1 MTDGDPNVGSDPMT
15 DVALR
20 FSLVVPIYNEE
31 ETVESMLAE
40 VEEVLAAHG
49 PFEALFVDDG
59 SKDSSVAL
67 MRAFKKQRGADWLR
81 IVSLLKNSGQSAAV
95 MAGVEQARGP
105 IIATLD
111 GDMQNDPRDIPSMLE
126 RVESGECDAVV
137 GVRAKRQ
144 DTFTRRMSSR
154 IGNGVRNFLTG
165 DKVKDAACGIK
176 VIRRPYF
183 MRAPRFV
190 GMHRFMATLVRY
202 LGGKVIEQD
211 VNHRQ
216 RYAGTAKYG
225 IGNRVWKGLRDCFAM
240 RWVRAR
246 LLMHEVREEF

>member
-1 MTDGDPNVGSDPMT
+1 MADGD
-15 DVALR
+15 LR
-20 FSLVVPIYNEE
+20 FSLVIPIYNEE
-31 ETVESMLAE
+31 ETVETMLAE
-40 VEEVLAAHG
+40 VEEVLVPHG

-59 SKDSSVAL
+59 SKDASVEK
-67 MRAFKKQRGADWLR
+67 MRAFKVERNADWLR
-81 IVSLLKNSGQSAAV
+81 IVRLVANAGQSAAV

-144 DTFTRRMSSR
+144 DTLTRRMSSR
-154 IGNGVRNFLTG
+154 VGNGVRNFLTG

-183 MRAPRFV
+183 VRAPRFV

-202 LGGKVIEQD
+202 LGGKVVEQD

-216 RYAGTAKYG
+216 RFAGSQLAR
-225 IGNRVWKGLRDCFAM
+225 RV
-240 RWVRAR
+240 AR
-246 LLMHEVREEF
+246 SMSLAEQSSWCC

>member
-1 MTDGDPNVGSDPMT
+1 MTDGDPNVGSNSMT

-20 FSLVVPIYNEE
+20 FSLVIPIYNEE

-40 VEEVLAAHG
+40 VEEVLFSHG

-59 SKDSSVAL
+59 SKDTSVAL
-67 MRAFKKQRGADWLR
+67 MRSFKETRGADWLR
-81 IVSLLKNSGQSAAV
+81 IISLRQNSGQSAAV

-176 VIRRPYF
+176 VIRRPFF

-202 LGGKVIEQD
+202 LGGKVVEQD

-225 IGNRVWKGLRDCFAM
+225 IGNRMWKGLRDCFAM

-246 LLMHEVREEF
+246 LLLHEVREEF

>member
-1 MTDGDPNVGSDPMT
+1 MTDGAQMT
-15 DVALR
+15 DAALR
-20 FSLVVPIYNEE
+20 FSLVIPIYNEE

-40 VEEVLAAHG
+40 VEEVLVSHG

-59 SKDSSVAL
+59 SKDNSVAL
-67 MRAFKKQRGADWLR
+67 MRAFKKERGASWLR
-81 IVSLLKNSGQSAAV
+81 IVSLLDNCGQSAAV

-126 RVESGECDAVV
+126 RVESGECDACV

-144 DTFTRRMSSR
+144 DTWTRRMSSR
-154 IGNGVRNFLTG
+154 IGNGVRNVLTG

-176 VIRRPYF
+176 VIRRPFF

-216 RYAGTAKYG
+216 RFAGTAKYG
-225 IGNRVWKGLRDCFAM
+225 IGNRMWKGLRDCFAM

>member
-1 MTDGDPNVGSDPMT
+1 MAGGGRIVDGVAMTG
-15 DVALR
+15 AELR
-20 FSLVVPIYNEE
+20 FSLVIPIYNEE

-40 VEEVLAAHG
+40 VEEVLVEHG

-59 SKDSSVAL
+59 SKDRSVEL
-67 MRAFKKQRGADWLR
+67 MRTFKEKRNAGWLR
-81 IVSLLKNSGQSAAV
+81 IVSLVKNSGQSAAV

-111 GDMQNDPRDIPSMLE
+111 GDMQNDPRDIPSMLA

-137 GVRAKRQ
+137 GVRANRQ
-144 DTFTRRMSSR
+144 DTFVRRMSSR

-176 VIRRPYF
+176 VIRRPLF
-183 MRAPRFV
+183 LRAPRFV

-225 IGNRVWKGLRDCFAM
+225 IGNRMWKGLRDCFAM

>member
-1 MTDGDPNVGSDPMT
+1 MTDG
-15 DVALR
+15 ALR
-20 FSLVVPIYNEE
+20 FSLVIPIYNEE
-31 ETVESMLAE
+31 ETVASMLAE
-40 VEEVLAAHG
+40 VEEVLVPHG
-49 PFEALFVDDG
+49 PFEALLVDDG
-59 SKDSSVAL
+59 SK
-67 MRAFKKQRGADWLR
+67 DWLR
-81 IVSLLKNSGQSAAV
+81 IVSLVKNSGQSAAV

-154 IGNGVRNFLTG
+154 VGNGVRNFLTG
-165 DKVKDAACGIK
+165 DRVKDAACGIK
-176 VIRRPYF
+176 VIRRRFF

-225 IGNRVWKGLRDCFAM
+225 IGNRMWKGLRDCFAM

-246 LLMHEVREEF
+246 LLLHEVREEF

>member
-1 MTDGDPNVGSDPMT
+1 M
-15 DVALR
+15 AAAELR

-40 VEEVLAAHG
+40 VEEVLVPHG

-59 SKDSSVAL
+59 SQDASVAK
-67 MRAFKKQRGADWLR
+67 MQAFKKEHNADWLR
-81 IVSLLKNSGQSAAV
+81 IVLLVKNSGQSAAV

-105 IIATLD
+105 IVATLD

-126 RVESGECDAVV
+126 RLEKGECDAVV

-154 IGNGVRNFLTG
+154 VGNGVRNFLTG

-183 MRAPRFV
+183 MRSPKFV

-202 LGGKVIEQD
+202 LGGKVVEQD

-225 IGNRVWKGLRDCFAM
+225 IGNRMWKGLRDCFAM

-246 LLMHEVREEF
+246 LLMHEVKEEL

>member
-1 MTDGDPNVGSDPMT
+1 MAEGE
-15 DVALR
+15 LR
-20 FSLVVPIYNEE
+20 FSLVIPIYNEE
-31 ETVESMLAE
+31 ETVANMLAE
-40 VEEVLAAHG
+40 VEEVLVPHG

-59 SKDSSVAL
+59 SQDASVEK
-67 MRAFKKQRGADWLR
+67 MRAFKAARNAGWLR
-81 IVSLLKNSGQSAAV
+81 IVRLVANAGQSAAV

-111 GDMQNDPRDIPSMLE
+111 GDMQNDPRDIPSMLD

-154 IGNGVRNFLTG
+154 VGNGVRNLLTG

-176 VIRRPYF
+176 VIRRRF
-183 MRAPRFV
+183 FLRAPRFV

-202 LGGKVIEQD
+202 LGGKVVEQD

-216 RYAGTAKYG
+216 RFAGTAKYG
-225 IGNRVWKGLRDCFAM
+225 IGNRMWKGLRDCFAM

-246 LLMHEVREEF
+246 VLTHEVKEEL

>member
-1 MTDGDPNVGSDPMT
+1 MTDAD
-15 DVALR
+15 LR

-40 VEEVLAAHG
+40 VEEVLVPHG

-59 SKDSSVAL
+59 SKDQSVVK
-67 MRAFKKQRGADWLR
+67 MREWKRAHDASWLR
-81 IVSLLKNSGQSAAV
+81 IVILAANSGQSAAV
-95 MAGVEQARGP
+95 MAGVEQAKAA
-105 IIATLD
+105 IVATLD

-126 RVESGECDAVV
+126 RVEKGECDACV
-137 GVRAKRQ
+137 GVRAQRK
-144 DTFTRRMSSR
+144 DTFVRRVSSR
-154 IGNGVRNFLTG
+154 IGNGARNFLTG

-176 VIRRPYF
+176 VIRRSYF
-183 MRAPRFV
+183 VRSPRFV

-202 LGGKVIEQD
+202 LGGTVVEQD

-225 IGNRVWKGLRDCFAM
+225 IGNRMWKGLRDCFAM

-246 LLMHEVREEF
+246 LLMHEVREEY